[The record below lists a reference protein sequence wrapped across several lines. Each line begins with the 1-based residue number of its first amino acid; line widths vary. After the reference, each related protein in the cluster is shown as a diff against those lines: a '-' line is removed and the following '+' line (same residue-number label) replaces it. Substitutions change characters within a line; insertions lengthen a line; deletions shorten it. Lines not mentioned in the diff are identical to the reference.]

1 MFNFSDTV
9 LVAMLDWI
17 LIRLIALS
25 QFLLSLALMG
35 IALLGLPLL
44 LLFGAWGL
52 VNSLVLLFASTA
64 GRTSALTWHI
74 IFVAFVAY
82 LFAKAS
88 NPFPTDPTSRALELW
103 AVVALAVI
111 YHLARGQRGQLSS
124 SDDN

>member
-1 MFNFSDTV
+1 MFNSSDTV
-9 LVAMLDWI
+9 PSAVRDWI
-17 LIRLIALS
+17 LIRLVALS

-35 IALLGLPLL
+35 IALYGLPLL
-44 LLFGAWGL
+44 LLFGGWGL

-74 IFVAFVAY
+74 LFVAFVGY

-111 YHLARGQRGQLSS
+111 YYLARGQRGQLGS